1 MNRLRTQIA
10 GSIVA
15 LAALLAAFPA
25 AAQCNDGRE
34 GVLSDTFVGSNAV
47 EWRML
52 VEHKAVTLTIS
63 APCGLVVDRT
73 YKEGESPF
81 FSLKEIP
88 ADNPDGTY
96 HWSLRISPHVDPSV
110 EKELAAAHA
119 SGNDG
124 RDLEYQL
131 RQKGL
136 LPAGPFTQSGT
147 LTVFRGSIVP
157 PDLKE
162 EGATGKLSAGVRP
175 AASAGDCPVTAAPA
189 VQTARLGA
197 ILPAV
202 DRGGSTRE
210 MAAAAET
217 PRRITAEDFV
227 INDDLIVIGSAC
239 IGFDCV
245 NGEVFSFD
253 TIRLKENNLRIKFDD
268 TSTST
273 GFPSRDWQ
281 LTAND
286 SASGGANKF
295 SIDDVTGGLVPFTV
309 TAGAP
314 SNSLFVAS
322 TGRVGIR
329 TSSPILD
336 LHIANSNTPGI
347 RLEQTSAGGFTA
359 QTWDIAGNEA
369 NFFVRDVTGGSRLPL
384 RIRPG
389 APTSSIDV
397 NNAGNVGIGT
407 ASPQVRLDV
416 QTNVAA
422 QVVGRIQNK
431 SATGFS
437 GIEFLDHADAVK
449 FFFGAINSD
458 GSARLNSLGG
468 GHMEFRTSNVERLR
482 IAGNGNIG
490 IGGVTTPSHP
500 IEHTSGAHLTSGGAW
515 INGSSRETK
524 QDVSPLSA
532 GEAMAAFADLEPVKF
547 RYSTE
552 VDEQYIGFIAEDV
565 PELVATAD
573 RKGLSPMDVVAVMTK
588 IVQEQQKVITRM
600 EGELGSKNDRLDQL
614 QAEFE
619 LLKAAVAD
627 LQTH

>member
-397 NNAGNVGIGT
+397 NASGDVGIGT
-407 ASPQVRLDV
+407 ASPAGSLHITRNGDSTGANSAKLVFQDSTNTVNDV
-416 QTNVAA
+416 IGFFAFRKGTSTDNVA
-422 QVVGRIQNK
+422 VVTALSRG
-431 SATGFS
+431 TGN
-437 GIEFLDHADAVK
+437 EADLL
-449 FFFGAINSD
+449 FG
-458 GSARLNSLGG
+458 
-468 GHMEFRTSNVERLR
+468 T
-482 IAGNGNIG
+482 AGNTGPASTRMIIEDDGDVGIG
-490 IGGVTTPSHP
+490 IVNPVSRLHVDGGDIRV
-500 IEHTSGAHLTSGGAW
+500 SGGSF
-515 INGSSRETK
+515 IDDGTTLNVPDYVFEPSY
-524 QDVSPLSA
+524 DLMPL
-532 GEAMAAFADLEPVKF
+532 
-547 RYSTE
+547 
-552 VDEQYIGFIAEDV
+552 DELARFIAERKHLPRV
-565 PELVATAD
+565 PNVDEVKANGLNVSQFQMKLLEKIEELT
-573 RKGLSPMDVVAVMTK
+573 LYTLT
-588 IVQEQQKVITRM
+588 QQKTIETL
-600 EGELGSKNDRLDQL
+600 EARLQ
-614 QAEFE
+614 QIESSRAEE
-619 LLKAAVAD
+619 E
-627 LQTH
+627 